1 MSVQSISKMGSLL
14 DAVDKNMKTNLTF
27 DDMLAITKI
36 WQDLIWKWK
45 IANRRHR

>member
-36 WQDLIWKWK
+36 WQGSNLEMEKCK
-45 IANRRHR
+45 